1 MGVRNRNQYANRRS
15 ANANGGGYV
24 RGAFAVLCLVALSFA
39 LGFFVLARL
48 LPDDH
53 AAKAGTD
60 SAASAKSMSEEPV
73 AASAADRKP
82 APAPRKI
89 AAAPA
94 APATPKQDDGPLIEA
109 NDATPEPTAS
119 DAARPAPNIARAP
132 TPAAPQDNA
141 NPNVPVQTP
150 RQPDG
155 GTPAAPTADPP
166 TALKRYHVQINLHE
180 TRESAEQ
187 EAQQIIERGFK
198 ARVRPVIR
206 EGRPLFRVEYSI
218 VYKHKLNADAML
230 TKLREAGIDSAII
243 TEQ

>member
-24 RGAFAVLCLVALSFA
+24 RGAFVGLVLVALSFA

-53 AAKAGTD
+53 AAKSGAD
-60 SAASAKSMSEEPV
+60 SAASAKFAADEPV

-89 AAAPA
+89 AAAPVAA
-94 APATPKQDDGPLIEA
+94 APKRDDGPVIEA
-109 NDATPEPTAS
+109 NDATPEPTTP
-119 DAARPAPNIARAP
+119 DATKPAPNVARAP
-132 TPAAPQDNA
+132 TPAAPQDSA
-141 NPNVPVQTP
+141 STNVPVQTP

-155 GTPAAPTADPP
+155 DPAAPTTNPL
-166 TALKRYHVQINLHE
+166 TAHKQYHVQINLHE
-180 TRESAEQ
+180 TRELAEQ

-198 ARVRPVIR
+198 AHVRPVIR
-206 EGRPLFRVEYSI
+206 DGRPLFRVEYS
-218 VYKHKLNADAML
+218 VVFRHKSNADSML
-230 TKLREAGIDSAII
+230 AKLRDAGIDSAII